1 MNKAEEVALQ
11 PHQQRVV
18 DEHTE
23 LQEKTSN
30 LAKFI
35 LDNAIY
41 LKLEKAEQDDLRIQ
55 YSAMYTYC
63 YALSR
68 RISRF

>member
-1 MNKAEEVALQ
+1 MNKSEEVALQ

-35 LDNAIY
+35 SDNPIY
-41 LKLEKAEQDDLRIQ
+41 LKLEKAEQDDLKIQ
-55 YSAMYTYC
+55 YSAMCTYC
-63 YALSR
+63 DALSR